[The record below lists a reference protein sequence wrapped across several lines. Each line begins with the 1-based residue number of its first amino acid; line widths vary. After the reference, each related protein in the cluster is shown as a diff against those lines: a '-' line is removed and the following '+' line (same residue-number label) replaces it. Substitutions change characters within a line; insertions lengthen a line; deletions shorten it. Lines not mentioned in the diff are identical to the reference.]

1 MWQYEFYRNATGEE
15 PVKTFLDSLDRK
27 ARAKVFQTVGILSE
41 FGPIVPFPYSSHVQG
56 EIRELR
62 AHYGK
67 TLYRI
72 LYFHDS
78 QGTFI
83 LLHAFEKSTAQI
95 PVREIKIAQA
105 RIHDYLS
112 QKKGD

>member
-1 MWQYEFYRNATGEE
+1 MWSYEFYRNAQGEE
-15 PVKTFLDSLDRK
+15 PVRIFLNSLDSK
-27 ARAKVFQTVGILSE
+27 ARAKVLQTVAILAE
-41 FGPIVPFPYSSHVQG
+41 FGPLVPFPYSSHVQG
-56 EIRELR
+56 KLRELR

-67 TLYRI
+67 TLYRV
-72 LYFHDS
+72 LYFHDH

-83 LLHAFEKSTAQI
+83 LLHAFAKSTAKI
-95 PVREIKIAQA
+95 PMREIKIAHA